1 MKSIKTKW
9 VVPLAALVL
18 TLSIGGA
25 AFAATGSSTD
35 TTAAGTATTAAGTAT
50 TAASTAPAG
59 AEKGWGQQ
67 RTDETLLTGDVLA
80 KVQAAALAKIG
91 SDATVVRAETDAD
104 GNAKYEVHAVK
115 ADGTRV
121 VVYVDESYNV
131 VSVQTCTGP
140 AGRGGGMMGGRSG
153 EPALT
158 GDTLAQVQAAAV
170 AAAGTGSTV
179 MRAVADDDGVA
190 KYEAH
195 VVKADGTHVVVYLDE
210 SFKVVKT
217 EAGGMGRGG
226 MMGGRGHGGQG
237 GCVGGTSTTTG
248 ASTTGGT
255 ITNN

>member
-18 TLSIGGA
+18 TLTIGGA

-35 TTAAGTATTAAGTAT
+35 TTAAGTATTAG
-50 TAASTAPAG
+50 STAPAG
-59 AEKGWGQQ
+59 AEQRWGQQ

-140 AGRGGGMMGGRSG
+140 EGRGGMMGGRSD
-153 EPALT
+153 EVALT
-158 GDTLAQVQAAAV
+158 GDTLAKVQAAAL
-170 AAAGTGSTV
+170 AEAGAGSTL
-179 MRAVADDDGVA
+179 MRAETDADGNA

-195 VVKADGTHVVVYLDE
+195 VVKADGTHVIVYLDE

-217 EAGGMGRGG
+217 ETGGMGRQG
-226 MMGGRGHGGQG
+226 MGGRGEGGRGG
-237 GCVGGTSTTTG
+237 GCGRGTPTTGG
-248 ASTTGGT
+248 ASTTAGT